1 MLHLAVVPATRC
13 YLATCVSTFLLCLTV
28 GSAFAQTE
36 TILYNFQSLQ
46 LPVGQPCFVA
56 IFCAG
61 RRRRSQTKDKPAAC
75 EYACGTTARALL

>member
-1 MLHLAVVPATRC
+1 MLHFAVVPATRC

-36 TILYNFQSLQ
+36 TISLQ
-46 LPVGQPCFVA
+46 LPVGQRCFVP

-61 RRRRSQTKDKPAAC
+61 RRQRSQTKDKPAAC